1 MTPAT
6 YSAVILV
13 MLLLLINLPLVLM
26 LQLIGLSQ
34 LSSGASILIAASC
47 NIATASCMRIVVIDS
62 YLPESEAV
70 VVLASARVPMGQ
82 WRPHVLDVLHGQG

>member
-6 YSAVILV
+6 YSAIVLV

-34 LSSGASILIAASC
+34 LRRSASILIAASC
-47 NIATASCMRIVVIDS
+47 YVATSSCMRIVVIDS

-70 VVLASARVPMGQ
+70 VVLASTRVPMGQ
-82 WRPHVLDVLHGQG
+82 WRPQVLDVLHGQG